1 MSQYGSGITLGQAFN
16 MDKEIIK
23 HALRG
28 ELVCGEDE
36 NGFKY
41 IKNTKEACEE
51 YILSAF
57 DNAVRHALKANT
69 ALRAL
74 EKTAGS
80 VDFEK
85 YIKTEAEE
93 EAKYNDYVYE
103 VKEND

>member
-1 MSQYGSGITLGQAFN
+1 MSEYGPGLTLGQAFN
-16 MDKEIIK
+16 LDKERIK

-57 DNAVRHALKANT
+57 DNAVHHALKANT
-69 ALRAL
+69 AARAL
-74 EKTAGS
+74 EKIAGE
-80 VDFEK
+80 VDFKK
-85 YIKTEAEE
+85 YMEAEAEE

-103 VKEND
+103 VKKDE